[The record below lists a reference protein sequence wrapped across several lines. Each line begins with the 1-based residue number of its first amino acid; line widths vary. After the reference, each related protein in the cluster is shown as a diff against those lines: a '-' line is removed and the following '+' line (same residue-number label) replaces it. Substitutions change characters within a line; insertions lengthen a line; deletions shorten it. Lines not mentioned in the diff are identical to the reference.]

1 MSVPPDSPPIA
12 ISRGELLWL
21 TISTWVGGLFLLTLL
36 PVLVIPRLGIPLGMG
51 VTYFTFFMLWQPVQ
65 RITQRVL
72 GSGPSM
78 VRMFALVASAA
89 VLAFYLRGWLGTMAA
104 G

>member
-1 MSVPPDSPPIA
+1 
-12 ISRGELLWL
+12 
-21 TISTWVGGLFLLTLL
+21 
-36 PVLVIPRLGIPLGMG
+36 MG
-51 VTYFTFFMLWQPVQ
+51 VTYVTFFMLWQPVQ

-72 GSGPSM
+72 GSGASM